1 MTVED
6 AVIAL
11 LAVVA
16 GILLFTGL
24 AQALDS
30 SAPRA
35 GRRRSRSL
43 DNDSDQ
49 PAGVA
54 TDQVWAEAL
63 DADETLRVPT
73 SSIEHSPRDETLLE
87 PPVVSNAGEA
97 ETWPEQLDLEPA
109 VASAPAE
116 RLPAGPPGAPPAMPV
131 EICARLFLADQYEDV
146 IAAAELAVPGNEGGG
161 PSASHE
167 QTALC
172 SLVALSRYAL
182 GNEQGVEAAVAAALA
197 HLPSAVDQECPQ
209 GVAPMSVP
217 IARRLL
223 DWSERFPE
231 GAKERIIGPRLAA
244 FWLRWRLITAP
255 GDDDT
260 QALLESASAGV
271 AEAHARAAS
280 ELTDHQQWRE
290 AARVVEQA
298 RARGELPERRAEL
311 LLDALGAAVRHEV
324 ERLTAPIVRGAK
336 NEGRAVAGLERA
348 ESTLTSVGDLD
359 LPARHRLAMT
369 RRVWLGYAK
378 LGMARLQAGSLD
390 AATQALLHALEMRQ
404 IGRRRQRH
412 VREALV
418 KALETAGDE
427 KVDHIV
433 KLLAEGD
440 RNTAVERA
448 DEFLTLVR
456 RARERGVSD
465 KDLGVASTKARLL
478 AQLIEPAR

>member
-16 GILLFTGL
+16 GILLFIGL

-30 SAPRA
+30 AAPRT
-35 GRRRSRSL
+35 GRRRSRSIE
-43 DNDSDQ
+43 DDPDRG
-49 PAGVA
+49 PDHV
-54 TDQVWAEAL
+54 TVPVWSRALEA
-63 DADETLRVPT
+63 DDTVSVPT
-73 SSIEHSPRDETLLE
+73 SSVE
-87 PPVVSNAGEA
+87 PPPRAAELPEPAPAPGATLA
-97 ETWPEQLDLEPA
+97 ETWPEQLDLETALAP
-109 VASAPAE
+109 APAE
-116 RLPAGPPGAPPAMPV
+116 HPPVGAADTPAVPV
-131 EICARLFLADQYEDV
+131 EICARLLLADQYEDV
-146 IAAAELAVPGNEGGG
+146 IAAAELAGFGHQA
-161 PSASHE
+161 ASPEAAHE

-172 SLVALSRYAL
+172 SLVALSRQAL
-182 GNEQGVEAAVAAALA
+182 GDDQGVEAAVAAALA
-197 HLPSAVDQECPQ
+197 HLPSVVEHECPQ
-209 GVAPMSVP
+209 GVAAMSVP

-223 DWSERFPE
+223 DWSGRFPE
-231 GAKERIIGPRLAA
+231 GAKEHIVGPRLAA
-244 FWLRWRLITAP
+244 FWLRWRLIGGQ

-260 QALLESASAGV
+260 QALLDSAGAAV

-280 ELTDHQQWRE
+280 ELTEHQQWRE

-298 RARGELPERRAEL
+298 RVRGELPERRGEL
-311 LLDALGAAVRHEV
+311 LLEALGASVRHEV
-324 ERLTAPIVRGAK
+324 DRLTAPIVRGAK

-348 ESTLTSVGDLD
+348 ESTLAAVRDLD
-359 LPARHRLAMT
+359 LPARHRLAMV

-378 LGMARLQAGSLD
+378 LGMARLHAGNLD
-390 AATQALLHALEMRQ
+390 AATEALLHALGMRE

-412 VREALV
+412 VREAVV
-418 KALETAGDE
+418 KALETSGDE

-440 RNTAVERA
+440 RTTAVERV
-448 DEFLTLVR
+448 DGFLALVQ
-456 RARERGVSD
+456 RARERGVPD